1 VSDPSKAASPS
12 TQRLA
17 LAGLILL
24 YIAYLLAAG
33 TGGLLVL
40 PMGAFLLLGIGTLA
54 WRWWTGRREKQAG

>member
-1 VSDPSKAASPS
+1 MSDPRQAASPS

-24 YIAYLLAAG
+24 YVIYLVLIG

-40 PMGAFLLLGIGTLA
+40 PAGAFLLLAVFGLG
-54 WRWWTGRREKQAG
+54 WRWWAARRHKQAG